1 MKKTL
6 LTLNLLALTI
16 SFGQYSNYYDVNV
29 NSNSDVNVSGSI
41 DINKNV
47 NVSGNVNK
55 TITTIDYGAL
65 RLANAQAEKNRLEAQ
80 MFANE
85 TAKKQ
90 ALEIASNPVKAYDYG
105 QDNYY
110 QMDKKTAETYGFTK
124 NSIFYHKAP
133 NNALFNRFE
142 GRTAGYNYRNESAKG
157 VITEIE
163 LATPFYIFGTTQ
175 YLKGNK
181 KDKQKIVNDWS
192 ESLKDNE
199 KYVKDE
205 VANVKVGEL
214 NEGFGFVHKIEIDK
228 TNLFG
233 IDAYMWTVFYEN
245 DYEFV
250 IKNNYRLIMPN
261 GVINFSG
268 ARFKGDKDDISF
280 EDLEGRR
287 SYFKRLLNKIFS
299 TARVYKQKGDLLNK

>member
-6 LTLNLLALTI
+6 LILNFLALTI

-29 NSNSDVNVSGSI
+29 NSNSNVNVNGSI

-90 ALEIASNPVKAYDYG
+90 ALEIASNPLKAYDYG
-105 QDNYY
+105 QDNNWV
-110 QMDKKTAETYGFTK
+110 MEKKIAESYGFTK
-124 NSIFYHKAP
+124 KSIFYHKVP
-133 NNALFNRFE
+133 NSTLFNRFE
-142 GRTAGYNYRNESAKG
+142 GRSQGYNYRNESAKG

-163 LATPFYIFGTTQ
+163 LATPYYIFGTTE

-181 KDKQKIVNDWS
+181 KAKQKIENDWL

-199 KYVKDE
+199 KFVKDE
-205 VANVKVGEL
+205 VAEIKVGEL

-233 IDAYMWTVFYEN
+233 LDAYMWTVFYEN

-261 GVINFSG
+261 GIINFSG
-268 ARFKGDKDDISF
+268 VRFKGDKDEISF
-280 EDLEGRR
+280 EDLEGRKI
-287 SYFKRLLNKIFS
+287 YFKRLINKIFS
-299 TARVYKQKGDLLNK
+299 TAKMYKPKGDLLNK